1 MQIYFSIISHII
13 NFFII
18 KIKILQLNANNI
30 SVKKIKAIIKK
41 RKKILSLLLF
51 IIILIIILKINVF
64 CIIVSCIWFIA

>member
-30 SVKKIKAIIKK
+30 SLKKIKAIIKK
-41 RKKILSLLLF
+41 REKILSLSLF

-64 CIIVSCIWFIA
+64 CIIVSCI